1 MENGTLKI
9 RNFLVLAR
17 LLGFLYKKNVYPITS
32 EASPPR
38 QQAHGLVTGIRPM
51 GLLKA
56 QILKYSPPLRIESK
70 NTEFHFLTVLSKYSL
85 IIVSTFNKTSFVP
98 LSLYEQG
105 TSNPLLFLFS
115 RRPVTTAVIFPP
127 EYNAY
132 RQLLHRSL
140 GT

>member
-1 MENGTLKI
+1 MLDFQSKVMNVTLHECFHIQFSKFENIMEELCTL
-9 RNFLVLAR
+9 L
-17 LLGFLYKKNVYPITS
+17 
-32 EASPPR
+32 PR
-38 QQAHGLVTGIRPM
+38 KQALPANRPM
-51 GLLKA
+51 VMGHG
-56 QILKYSPPLRIESK
+56 PSK

-132 RQLLHRSL
+132 RQLRN
-140 GT
+140 

>member
-1 MENGTLKI
+1 MLNE
-9 RNFLVLAR
+9 
-17 LLGFLYKKNVYPITS
+17 YPITP
-32 EASPPR
+32 EASPSR
-38 QQAHGLVTGIRPM
+38 QQAHGLVTGIRHM

-85 IIVSTFNKTSFVP
+85 IIVSTVNKTSFVP

-115 RRPVTTAVIFPP
+115 HRPVTTAVIFPP

-132 RQLLHRSL
+132 RQFLIKLN
-140 GT
+140 

>member
-1 MENGTLKI
+1 
-9 RNFLVLAR
+9 
-17 LLGFLYKKNVYPITS
+17 
-32 EASPPR
+32 
-38 QQAHGLVTGIRPM
+38 M

-132 RQLLHRSL
+132 RQLIYRLFSFCLLKILRN
-140 GT
+140 

>member
-1 MENGTLKI
+1 MQRT
-9 RNFLVLAR
+9 
-17 LLGFLYKKNVYPITS
+17 YPITP
-32 EASPPR
+32 EASPSR

-51 GLLKA
+51 GLLKV

-98 LSLYEQG
+98 LNLYEQG

-115 RRPVTTAVIFPP
+115 RRWPDP
-127 EYNAY
+127 
-132 RQLLHRSL
+132 LLPISP
-140 GT
+140 

>member
-1 MENGTLKI
+1 
-9 RNFLVLAR
+9 
-17 LLGFLYKKNVYPITS
+17 
-32 EASPPR
+32 
-38 QQAHGLVTGIRPM
+38 M

-127 EYNAY
+127 EYNA
-132 RQLLHRSL
+132 RSSPSNIALTTHLSFIFLLSVENTAKL
-140 GT
+140 N